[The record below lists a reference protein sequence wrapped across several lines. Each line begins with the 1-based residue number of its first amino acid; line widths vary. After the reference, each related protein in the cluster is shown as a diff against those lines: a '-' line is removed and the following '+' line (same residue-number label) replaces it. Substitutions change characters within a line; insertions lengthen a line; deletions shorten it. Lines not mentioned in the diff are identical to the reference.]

1 MVKEHEKK
9 KQNNKNFILTLLVLH
24 GSLLL
29 SSLSGVC
36 SKMAANQKMLSFKF
50 FLYFGLVLLLMFVY
64 AIVWQQVLKRI
75 PLGVAY
81 ANKPITLIWGIVWG
95 MLIFGER
102 ITWNM
107 ILGAGIIF
115 LGIYLVV
122 SEHE

>member
-1 MVKEHEKK
+1 MI
-9 KQNNKNFILTLLVLH
+9 FLALH
-24 GSLLL
+24 LSLLL

-36 SKMAANQKMLSFKF
+36 SKMAANQPFLSFGF
-50 FLYFGLVLLLMFVY
+50 ILYFGLVLAIMFVY
-64 AIVWQQVLKRI
+64 AVVWQQILKRM
-75 PLGVAY
+75 PLTVAY
-81 ANKPITLIWGIVWG
+81 ANRPVSLVWG
-95 MLIFGER
+95 MIWGALIFKER